1 MSRAA
6 APKPEGASPEE
17 KPRRTMAAS
26 VRWFG
31 LSILLFAAILV
42 PFLLLEDRLTGW
54 TDSALS
60 GVRGKPWL
68 GAGLIVGL
76 LAGDV
81 VLPVPSSLVSAFA
94 GGAFGWAKG
103 AVVIWTGMTLGCVI
117 GYALGSSA
125 GRVLAVRVVGEAE
138 MARAHRLFG
147 DIGPAALIVTRAVP
161 VLAEAGALAAGV
173 ARMPFLM
180 FFASTALANAG
191 VAAAYAGVG
200 AAAVSSGS
208 FLIAF
213 LGLASIPA
221 IAWAIWRLVGAP
233 RDARTRRS
241 VP

>member
-1 MSRAA
+1 
-6 APKPEGASPEE
+6 
-17 KPRRTMAAS
+17 
-26 VRWFG
+26 
-31 LSILLFAAILV
+31 LLVLAAIV
-42 PFLLLEDRLTGW
+42 IPFLLLEDHLTRW
-54 TDSALS
+54 TQAALT
-60 GVRGKPWL
+60 GVRGQPWL

-94 GGAFGWAKG
+94 GGAFGWRTG
-103 AVVIWTGMTLGCVI
+103 AVVIWTGMSLGCVI

-138 MARAHRLFG
+138 MVRAHRLFG

-161 VLAEAGALAAGV
+161 VLAEAGALAAGA
-173 ARMPFLM
+173 ARMPFWM
-180 FFASTALANAG
+180 FLASTSLANAG

-208 FLIAF
+208 FLVAF

-221 IAWAIWRLVGAP
+221 IAWAIWRFAGAR
-233 RDARTRRS
+233 RDARTKRS
-241 VP
+241 PL